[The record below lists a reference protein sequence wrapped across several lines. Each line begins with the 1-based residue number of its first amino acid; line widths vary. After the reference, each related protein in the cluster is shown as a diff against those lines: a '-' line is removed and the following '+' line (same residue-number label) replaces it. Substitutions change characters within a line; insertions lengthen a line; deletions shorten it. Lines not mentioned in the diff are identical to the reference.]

1 MNLKQCPNQFEHK
14 TDKIKGSKIKTSGNL
29 KEDDGKRIRVLAAQ
43 SATNEVESMR
53 SRKGCKF
60 PPHVRQWERT
70 RVWGGTRAG
79 PWIECGFNKGL
90 FV

>member
-14 TDKIKGSKIKTSGNL
+14 TDKIKGEKIKTSRNL
-29 KEDDGKRIRVLAAQ
+29 KEDGGKRIRVLAAQ

-60 PPHVRQWERT
+60 PPHVRQWECMKVR
-70 RVWGGTRAG
+70 GGIRAG
-79 PWIECGFNKGL
+79 PWIDQR
-90 FV
+90 